1 MNRDRRVKGCPNEDC
16 RMHSTR
22 KKFSSRFNYCP
33 ECGSELIFVCEK
45 CFSEIEDL
53 GPEHRKC
60 RLCEAEEAAKKEKV
74 KDTAKNAAMI
84 VADVA
89 PGKALE
95 FGAGLAVAAL
105 GGAKKEGV
113 KQAAAVGGK
122 AVKKAVEI
130 IPKVI
135 VK

>member
-1 MNRDRRVKGCPNEDC
+1 
-16 RMHSTR
+16 MHSTR

-53 GPEHRKC
+53 GSEHRKC

-74 KDTAKNAAMI
+74 KDTAKSVAMC
-84 VADVA
+84 VADVD
-89 PGKALE
+89 PGKVVVA
-95 FGAGLAVAAL
+95 GAAI
-105 GGAKKEGV
+105 
-113 KQAAAVGGK
+113 AAAVLDGAQKEGLQQASKFDGK

-130 IPKVI
+130 LPKVI

>member
-1 MNRDRRVKGCPNEDC
+1 MRTMNTMNRDRRVKGCPNEEC
-16 RMHSTR
+16 PMHDAR
-22 KKFSSRFNYCP
+22 KKFSARFNYCP
-33 ECGSELIFVCEK
+33 ECGSRLTFVCEK

-60 RLCEAEEAAKKEKV
+60 RLCEAEEAEKKEKAKYV
-74 KDTAKNAAMI
+74 AKDAADK
-84 VADVA
+84 VAGV
-89 PGKALE
+89 
-95 FGAGLAVAAL
+95 GAAIAVAAL
-105 GGAKKEGV
+105 GGVQKEGV